1 MSAFLTS
8 LASLGSQ
15 FGQAKDEVRQEKEAR
30 EQKLHQMNVEDAYLQ
45 IAKQQQERQ
54 DQELEYRKKS
64 GDLIEFKDG
73 RIWSVSQGKFIDQQR
88 PDPMV
93 TLRKFVETLPP
104 DVQKGA
110 RERAQA
116 MVEAN
121 PGDLKGAISE
131 VMRYADEAQKESM
144 RRADEA
150 QKESM
155 RRADEAQT
163 ESMRRAD
170 EAQKESMRR
179 ADEATRH
186 KEHEEDRKDTQEFQR
201 QQRRELEAFQKN
213 MIDWRLADKQKYMTP
228 QERQVYDTIKQ
239 VEPSV
244 TRTIDYLE
252 QTKNSDGQ
260 PLKEENNYIFGD
272 RSALMQH
279 LRLRGYKFGTK
290 QEDITQ
296 NLIKNAALLQ
306 VLGARPWMSMG
317 RGKYM
322 YEVVSQHLPQPSD
335 TPAQLYDKLTWLR
348 DNVLEDAKQ
357 SLAGYVS
364 PGSGQTPTL
373 IPGEEVEH

>member
-155 RRADEAQT
+155 RRADEAQK

>member
-131 VMRYADEAQKESM
+131 VMRYADEAQK
-144 RRADEA
+144 
-150 QKESM
+150 
-155 RRADEAQT
+155 